1 MIRVLKDRLFVLD
14 TLHTTYAFRV
24 LHTGHPEHLYYGAR
38 ITVEDEAGLAERH
51 AFPPGNTCLYDDDPK
66 KYYTLED
73 MRLEMSWPG
82 KGDLREPA
90 VALRHADGGRTS
102 DFVFTKSE
110 LVRGTVEIPGMPN
123 AYEDDKDAHGIKAQT
138 LRSRL

>member
-90 VALRHADGGRTS
+90 VALRHADGGRT
-102 DFVFTKSE
+102 
-110 LVRGTVEIPGMPN
+110 
-123 AYEDDKDAHGIKAQT
+123 
-138 LRSRL
+138 RSRRHRRQSPPHAASRPAICDKSDNH